1 MNKQKDFDI
10 IMTVILSC
18 IIIVLITMSSDAKQG
33 AKEGISLCENI
44 IIPSLLPI
52 LILTNA
58 IVKSRASNIFENIFG
73 GLFKHIF
80 KLPAAS
86 ASAIIFGLISGFPAG
101 AVLTSNLYNNNL
113 INQKTAQRI
122 MMFNFS
128 GGIAFTI
135 TAVGTIYYKST
146 KIGIIIYIINI
157 ISNLLICIGSAIL
170 SKKVKYQ
177 QQKSPLRLGFS
188 DALVEAT
195 NTTVKSIAVMCAYII
210 LFSSITNIIKLPN
223 LISPI
228 FEITNGIF
236 SNESII
242 SLPLCAAFLSF
253 GGFCI
258 HFQLMGLLKEMNVN
272 YLIFLVGR
280 IISAMLSFVLAKL
293 YLYFYPET
301 ANVFSNISSNTST
314 ALTQVN
320 TGLSIIMVIGCAV
333 VIFDIEGKKLK
344 LH

>member
-170 SKKVKYQ
+170 SKRVNYQ

-210 LFSSITNIIKLPN
+210 LFSS
-223 LISPI
+223 SPI

-272 YLIFLVGR
+272 YLIFLIGR

-314 ALTQVN
+314 ALSQVN